1 LNYHDTIEAFFEKST
16 DQYISKWKEN
26 ETPEFPVMHLL
37 KENKRDVFGHDDDRK
52 QFSVAIVPL
61 TVPGGLPK
69 GVSPMVLIKPIVKAF
84 SPDAYIVF
92 SEAWAVDADKMDKKI
107 ENMRYG
113 DVQYMKNRTERLI
126 IYGKSISGKQTFQ
139 HLYTI
144 KRDTRTRKKWLVFDK
159 KDSGAKLESER
170 LP

>member
-1 LNYHDTIEAFFEKST
+1 LNYHDTIETFFEKST
-16 DQYISKWKEN
+16 DQYISKWQEN
-26 ETPEFPVMHLL
+26 ETPEFPIMHLL
-37 KENKRDVFGHDDDRK
+37 KKDKDSEN
-52 QFSVAIVPL
+52 FSIAIVPL

-84 SPDAYIVF
+84 TPDAYIVF

>member
-1 LNYHDTIEAFFEKST
+1 MNYHDTIEAFFEKST

-26 ETPEFPVMHLL
+26 ETPEFPIMHLL
-37 KENKRDVFGHDDDRK
+37 KKDKDGEN
-52 QFSVAIVPL
+52 FSIAIVPL

-84 SPDAYIVF
+84 TPDAYIVF